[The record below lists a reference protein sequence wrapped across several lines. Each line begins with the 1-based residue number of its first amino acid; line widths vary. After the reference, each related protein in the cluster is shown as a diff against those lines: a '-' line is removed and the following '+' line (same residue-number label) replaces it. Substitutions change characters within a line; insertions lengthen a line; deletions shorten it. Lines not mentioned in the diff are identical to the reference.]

1 MHLFLETDKEF
12 APEQVQRRLVYMLYE
27 RNDVSFHRGTFRV
40 RGDVIDIFPFM
51 RKKEPCDWNS
61 LVTP

>member
-40 RGDVIDIFPFM
+40 RGDVIDIFP
-51 RKKEPCDWNS
+51 RS
-61 LVTP
+61 